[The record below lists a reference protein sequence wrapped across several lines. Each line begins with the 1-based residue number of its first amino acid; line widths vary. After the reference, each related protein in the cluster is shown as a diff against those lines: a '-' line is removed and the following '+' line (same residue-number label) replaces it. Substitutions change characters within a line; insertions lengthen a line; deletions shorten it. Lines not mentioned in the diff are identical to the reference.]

1 MDKMETT
8 IQACK
13 AIEHGWI
20 ELNNRMAVLSAEL
33 QQLDKVRSDILHH
46 IENTRFR
53 KNQNF
58 FVRLVESYK
67 LIMALEELS
76 IKRRAIKDEMG
87 VIHSFASNLNTKH
100 MATEYKER
108 FSRAVDRAKEK
119 DGLIGTEVYKS
130 KEIDLEEDILTQ
142 VRNILKEIK

>member
-1 MDKMETT
+1 MDKLETT
-8 IQACK
+8 IQLCK
-13 AIEHGWI
+13 SISHGWKQ
-20 ELNNRMAVLSAEL
+20 LDDRMAELSAEL

-58 FVRLVESYK
+58 FIRLVESYK
-67 LIMALEELS
+67 LNLALEELA

-108 FSRAVDRAKEK
+108 LSRASQRAKEK
-119 DGLIGTEVYKS
+119 DGLIGTEVYKA
-130 KEIDLEEDILTQ
+130 KELDLNDDILTQ
-142 VRNILKEIK
+142 VRNILEEIK